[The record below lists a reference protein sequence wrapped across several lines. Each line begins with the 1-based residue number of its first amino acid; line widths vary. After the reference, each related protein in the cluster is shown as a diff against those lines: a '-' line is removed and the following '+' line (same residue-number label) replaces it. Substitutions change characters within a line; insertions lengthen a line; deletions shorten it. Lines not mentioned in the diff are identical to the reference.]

1 MYEIPQQLEY
11 KEKIVFGLT
20 FKQLAYAL
28 LFFPIIFVLLFKI
41 SAPLYV
47 RITLAIFPI
56 SIAVGFMFFNLST
69 LAKNWYTWF
78 KLRDLN
84 TKEKLSQ
91 ALPVGIIANDLIN
104 HNNKKIAVLRV
115 NSINFAMKHK
125 EEKEVIAL
133 AFQKFLNSIDFPLQI
148 LMTTETLS
156 LDEYLSSIESFGL
169 SERHNKIFD
178 SYKDHMKHLV
188 ENNSAMN
195 RSFYVVIPETSDINI
210 QIKLCEERLHSLN
223 LQSFRLGD
231 DSLKK
236 IFSKIFQLNEEHM
249 LPDRIENFPS
259 HLVVHEMKTQK
270 ELDYE
275 FEQGIIKEVIEK
287 IDDFEI
293 ILDEEMLVE
302 VRWLREWIDDNL
314 EKPLKYQKVLYAH
327 GYPRSVENGFL
338 DKLVSCSGN
347 FVFN

>member
-104 HNNKKIAVLRV
+104 HNNKKIAV
-115 NSINFAMKHK
+115 I
-125 EEKEVIAL
+125 
-133 AFQKFLNSIDFPLQI
+133 
-148 LMTTETLS
+148 TS
-156 LDEYLSSIESFGL
+156 LL
-169 SERHNKIFD
+169 
-178 SYKDHMKHLV
+178 
-188 ENNSAMN
+188 
-195 RSFYVVIPETSDINI
+195 
-210 QIKLCEERLHSLN
+210 
-223 LQSFRLGD
+223 
-231 DSLKK
+231 
-236 IFSKIFQLNEEHM
+236 
-249 LPDRIENFPS
+249 
-259 HLVVHEMKTQK
+259 
-270 ELDYE
+270 
-275 FEQGIIKEVIEK
+275 
-287 IDDFEI
+287 
-293 ILDEEMLVE
+293 
-302 VRWLREWIDDNL
+302 
-314 EKPLKYQKVLYAH
+314 
-327 GYPRSVENGFL
+327 
-338 DKLVSCSGN
+338 
-347 FVFN
+347 

>member
-169 SERHNKIFD
+169 SERHNKIFI
-178 SYKDHMKHLV
+178 SIAYT
-188 ENNSAMN
+188 
-195 RSFYVVIPETSDINI
+195 F
-210 QIKLCEERLHSLN
+210 
-223 LQSFRLGD
+223 
-231 DSLKK
+231 
-236 IFSKIFQLNEEHM
+236 
-249 LPDRIENFPS
+249 
-259 HLVVHEMKTQK
+259 K
-270 ELDYE
+270 E
-275 FEQGIIKEVIEK
+275 
-287 IDDFEI
+287 
-293 ILDEEMLVE
+293 
-302 VRWLREWIDDNL
+302 
-314 EKPLKYQKVLYAH
+314 
-327 GYPRSVENGFL
+327 
-338 DKLVSCSGN
+338 
-347 FVFN
+347 